1 MATADYVPESVEV
14 DNLLLSLLD
23 NMIWPILLL
32 MTLAVWV
39 VVPRTFTNLRS
50 IQFIL
55 HGSVGL
61 GFVALAEAVCL
72 VSGNFDLSVG
82 SIAGFSAMLAGLVV
96 STNQWNLVSNPLLGV
111 AVILSIG
118 LVIGITNG
126 VMISKVGINPF
137 LQTLAFLIIL
147 QGAKLTLSTIT
158 VTGLPDGYTNIGNSP
173 QISVGLLFLT
183 FVLVGFGMKYT
194 PFGQAVYAVGSD
206 DESARAVGIDTDRVV
221 IAVYAISG
229 ILSAAGGLM
238 LTGFINV
245 VPPTIGD
252 ELVFPAFAAAVI
264 GGVSLYGGRGK
275 VTGALGGVLLLG
287 LIQAALNIS
296 GTPPE
301 QVTLVNGLV
310 LLAAILVYSS
320 RRRLRERILSRQVEA
335 SNYGR

>member
-1 MATADYVPESVEV
+1 MATADYVPESTEADDLV
-14 DNLLLSLLD
+14 LRLLD

-32 MTLAVWV
+32 MSLAVWLL
-39 VVPRTFTNLRS
+39 VPRTFTNLRS

-82 SIAGFSAMLAGLVV
+82 SIAGFSAMLAGFVV
-96 STNQWNLVSNPLLGV
+96 SSSQWNLVSNPLLGV

-118 LVIGITNG
+118 LVTGVTNG
-126 VMISKVGINPF
+126 VMIRKVGINPF

-147 QGAKLTLSTIT
+147 RGAKLTLSTIT
-158 VTGLPDGYTNIGNSP
+158 ITGLPDGYTRIGNSP
-173 QISVGLLFLT
+173 RISVGVLFLT
-183 FVLVGFGMKYT
+183 FLLVGFGMKYT
-194 PFGQAVYAVGSD
+194 SFGQAVYAVGSD

-221 IAVYAISG
+221 IAVYAVSG
-229 ILSAAGGLM
+229 VLSAAGGLM

-287 LIQAALNIS
+287 LIQAALNVS

-310 LLAAILVYSS
+310 LLGAILVYSS
-320 RRRLRERILSRQVEA
+320 RRRLRERILSRQVGTHD
-335 SNYGR
+335 Y

>member
-1 MATADYVPESVEV
+1 MATADYVPWSVEA
-14 DNLLLSLLD
+14 DDLTLSLLD

-32 MTLAVWV
+32 MSLAVWL

-82 SIAGFSAMLAGLVV
+82 SIAGFSAMLAGFVV
-96 STNQWNLVSNPLLGV
+96 STGQWNLVSNPLLGV

-118 LVIGITNG
+118 LVIGLTNG
-126 VMISKVGINPF
+126 VMIRKVGINPF

-147 QGAKLTLSTIT
+147 RGAKLTLSTIT
-158 VTGLPDGYTNIGNSP
+158 ITGLPDGYTRIGNSP
-173 QISVGLLFLT
+173 RISVGVLFLT
-183 FVLVGFGMKYT
+183 FLLVGFGMKYT
-194 PFGQAVYAVGSD
+194 SFGQAVYAVGSD

-221 IAVYAISG
+221 IAVYAVSG
-229 ILSAAGGLM
+229 VLSAAGGLM

-287 LIQAALNIS
+287 LIQAALNVS

-320 RRRLRERILSRQVEA
+320 RRRLRERILSRQVGTHD
-335 SNYGR
+335 Y